1 MPSPIVHS
9 FLGYLVFR
17 LFKKRLHWKGLQ
29 MIGPLPMLLALTVF
43 FSLLPDIDS
52 VLGVVMGDF
61 GGIHNQWTH
70 SLYTGLGFA
79 VVFGMLISRVQQ
91 TRFIK
96 WFFLVLLCYQ
106 LHILADFLTFGRGVM
121 LFWPLT
127 EERYTSPILLFYGV
141 HWSQGLF
148 SLKHLWTLVSE
159 LAFVAG
165 IYFLINKLGKKRVV
179 EDAYGRS
186 KKGKIILNE

>member
-17 LFKKRLHWKGLQ
+17 LFKKRLHWKGQ
-29 MIGPLPMLLALTVF
+29 QKIGPLPMLLALTVF

-52 VLGVVMGDF
+52 VLGVAMGDF

-70 SLYTGLGFA
+70 SLFTGLGFA
-79 VVFGMLISRVQQ
+79 VVFGGLISRIQQ